1 MNSKIIKAAKMVGVY
16 ITWVGPNERLFF
28 VSISSSIVR
37 TNYQKMNFTLYIFIY
52 LNSYLPKITSIHTV
66 SKNTFK
72 IINCINIRNVEGRNM
87 QILVNVY
94 FQSFDFN
101 AAIVTHDYLTTIKF
115 AHLIKQGKIKPD
127 YLYFSNGQLY
137 LSVGYSLLHIA
148 LLIMND
154 VGFIFVHRLSFFFKK

>member
-1 MNSKIIKAAKMVGVY
+1 
-16 ITWVGPNERLFF
+16 
-28 VSISSSIVR
+28 
-37 TNYQKMNFTLYIFIY
+37 MNFTVYIFIS
-52 LNSYLPKITSIHTV
+52 LNSYLPRITSIHTV
-66 SKNTFK
+66 SKNTFE
-72 IINCINIRNVEGRNM
+72 IINCINFRNAEEMKHADTV
-87 QILVNVY
+87 LVNVY
-94 FQSFDFN
+94 FQSFQSFDFN